1 MKIKTFD
8 GSIETTVFF
17 FSKDFRSDRIGATT
31 LSDSQL
37 QFRLDDK
44 KDKDGLV
51 TYYYENVQTKF
62 IKNKLSDITNNK
74 DEYDLLIE
82 IDKKRTYG
90 LSGIKGSDVV
100 GFKVIQFELI
110 DYKSNREF
118 GENIN
123 KHWGN
128 EKRIIL
134 NEEMTIRYKRVWSYT
149 PDEFKSLVNKDGV
162 LDLLKSIRR
171 EIKLGGLGL

>member
-1 MKIKTFD
+1 MIGD
-8 GSIETTVFF
+8 IETTVFF
-17 FSKDFRSDRIGATT
+17 FAKDFSSDRIGATT

-51 TYYYENVQTKF
+51 TYHFENVQTKF

-82 IDKKRTYG
+82 IDKKRPYE
-90 LSGIKGSDVV
+90 LSVIQDVV

-110 DYKSNREF
+110 DYKSNKEW
-118 GENIN
+118 ED
-123 KHWGN
+123 WGN

-134 NEEMTIRYKRVWSYT
+134 YEEMTIRYKRVWSYT
-149 PDEFKSLVNKDGV
+149 PDEFKGLVNKDGV
-162 LDLLKSIRR
+162 SDLLKSIRR

>member
-1 MKIKTFD
+1 MRIKKFD
-8 GSIETTVFF
+8 DFYTTVWF
-17 FSKDFRSDRIGATT
+17 FSKDSGIQNIWG
-31 LSDSQL
+31 DSELL

-82 IDKKRTYG
+82 IDKKRPHE
-90 LSGIKGSDVV
+90 LSGIQGSDVV
-100 GFKVIQFELI
+100 GFKVIQFEFV
-110 DYKSNREF
+110 DYKSNKEF
-118 GENIN
+118 ED
-123 KHWGN
+123 WGN

-134 NEEMTIRYKRVWSYT
+134 NEEMTIEYKRVWSYT
-149 PDEFKSLVNKDGV
+149 PDEFKGIVNKDG
-162 LDLLKSIRR
+162 LFDLLKSIRR
-171 EIKLGGLGL
+171 EIRLGGLGL

>member
-1 MKIKTFD
+1 MKIKMIGD
-8 GSIETTVFF
+8 IETTVFF
-17 FSKDFRSDRIGATT
+17 FSIIV
-31 LSDSQL
+31 DSK

-51 TYYYENVQTKF
+51 TYHFENVQNQFTN
-62 IKNKLSDITNNK
+62 NKLSDIANNK

-82 IDKKRTYG
+82 IDKKMSND
-90 LSGIKGSDVV
+90 LSSIHGVDSVV
-100 GFKVIQFELI
+100 GFKVIQFELV
-110 DYKSNREF
+110 DYKSNKEF
-118 GENIN
+118 ED
-123 KHWGN
+123 WGN

-134 NEEMTIRYKRVWSYT
+134 NEEMIIRYKRVWSYT
-149 PDEFKSLVNKDGV
+149 PDEFKGLVNDDGV

>member
-1 MKIKTFD
+1 MKIRIPGD
-8 GSIETTVFF
+8 IETTVFF
-17 FSKDFRSDRIGATT
+17 FDKDFRSDRIGSTT

-44 KDKDGLV
+44 KDKDGLI

-82 IDKKRTYG
+82 IDKKRSHE
-90 LSGIKGSDVV
+90 LSSIQKVDLV
-100 GFKVIQFELI
+100 GFKVIQFEFV

-118 GENIN
+118 ED
-123 KHWGN
+123 WGN

-134 NEEMTIRYKRVWSYT
+134 NEEMTIRYKRVWCYT
-149 PDEFKSLVNKDGV
+149 PDEFKGLVNKDGV

>member
-51 TYYYENVQTKF
+51 TYYYESVQNQFTN
-62 IKNKLSDITNNK
+62 NKLSDITNNK

-82 IDKKRTYG
+82 IDKKRSHEFSSIQG
-90 LSGIKGSDVV
+90 VDLV
-100 GFKVIQFELI
+100 GFKLIQFELL
-110 DYKSNREF
+110 DYKSNGEF
-118 GENIN
+118 ED
-123 KHWGN
+123 WGN

-149 PDEFKSLVNKDGV
+149 PDEFKGLVNKDGV

>member
-17 FSKDFRSDRIGATT
+17 FSKDFSSDRIGATT

-51 TYYYENVQTKF
+51 TYYYENVQNQFTN
-62 IKNKLSDITNNK
+62 NKLSDITNNK
-74 DEYDLLIE
+74 DEYDLVIE
-82 IDKKRTYG
+82 IDKKMSHWE
-90 LSGIKGSDVV
+90 LSSIQGVDLV
-100 GFKVIQFELI
+100 GFNVIQFELV

-118 GENIN
+118 ED
-123 KHWGN
+123 WGN

-149 PDEFKSLVNKDGV
+149 PDEFKGLVNKDGV

>member
-1 MKIKTFD
+1 MRIKTFD
-8 GSIETTVFF
+8 GGIETTVFF
-17 FSKDFRSDRIGATT
+17 FSKDFSSDRIGATT

-51 TYYYENVQTKF
+51 TYHFNNVQNHFTN
-62 IKNKLSDITNNK
+62 NKLYDIANNK

-82 IDKKRTYG
+82 IDKKRSHELY
-90 LSGIKGSDVV
+90 SIQGSDVV
-100 GFKVIQFELI
+100 EFKVIQFELI

-118 GENIN
+118 ED
-123 KHWGN
+123 WGN
-128 EKRIIL
+128 EKRMIL

-149 PDEFKSLVNKDGV
+149 PDEFKGLVNKDGV

>member
-1 MKIKTFD
+1 MIGD
-8 GSIETTVFF
+8 IETTVFF
-17 FSKDFRSDRIGATT
+17 FSIIV
-31 LSDSQL
+31 DSK

-51 TYYYENVQTKF
+51 TYHFENVQNQFTN
-62 IKNKLSDITNNK
+62 NKLSDIANNK

-82 IDKKRTYG
+82 IDKKMSND
-90 LSGIKGSDVV
+90 LSSIHGVDSVV
-100 GFKVIQFELI
+100 GFKVIQFELV
-110 DYKSNREF
+110 DYKSNKEV
-118 GENIN
+118 ED
-123 KHWGN
+123 WGN

-149 PDEFKSLVNKDGV
+149 PDEFKGLVNDDGV

>member
-1 MKIKTFD
+1 MKIKMIGD
-8 GSIETTVFF
+8 IETTVFF
-17 FSKDFRSDRIGATT
+17 FSMKV
-31 LSDSQL
+31 DSQ

-51 TYYYENVQTKF
+51 TYHFENVQNQFTN
-62 IKNKLSDITNNK
+62 NKLSDIANNK

-82 IDKKRTYG
+82 IDKKMSND
-90 LSGIKGSDVV
+90 LSSIHGVDSVV
-100 GFKVIQFELI
+100 GFKVIQFELV
-110 DYKSNREF
+110 DYKSNKEF
-118 GENIN
+118 ED
-123 KHWGN
+123 WGN

-134 NEEMTIRYKRVWSYT
+134 NEEMIIRYKRVWSYT
-149 PDEFKSLVNKDGV
+149 PDEFKGLVNDDGV